1 MFEILKELLKYYTE
15 TQYEL
20 MMLEKWL
27 IDIHNT
33 TDLQSVKKTAIKK
46 SNIWIKIKWSTI
58 KWDMPKNINIALL
71 NYPEKQNS
79 FHKTNKR
86 ILQCW

>member
-20 MMLEKWL
+20 TMLEKWL

-33 TDLQSVKKTAIKK
+33 TDL
-46 SNIWIKIKWSTI
+46 
-58 KWDMPKNINIALL
+58 
-71 NYPEKQNS
+71 
-79 FHKTNKR
+79 
-86 ILQCW
+86 